1 MMTTELRPDQLAD
14 MTRGTVRLNT
24 TYTTETMP
32 TEAPELPADRLDGI
46 AGAGPRADGIELL
59 SYSFGVSMPVT
70 VTASR

>member
-14 MTRGTVRLNT
+14 MTRDTVRLNT

-32 TEAPELPADRLDGI
+32 TEARELHADDLDGI
-46 AGAGPRADGIELL
+46 SGAGPRADGIELL

-70 VTASR
+70 VSR